1 MITIDEITIVVDGRE
16 IIYDYSEQ
24 IPAGSITVIVGPNGC
39 GKSTLLAAIAGDI
52 APDKGTITID
62 EHHPIL
68 TPADTLA
75 GIRSMVVQNQSFVL
89 GFTVRQVIEMA
100 GDSAHVMKALELTEI
115 ADRLVTTLSGG
126 EAQRLKLAGF
136 LADAATSSTALS
148 KAASLARDG
157 TEKPLNLRTNC
168 SDASRISNSVA
179 GGSKLNRVLML
190 RHMAQG
196 ALAVGGDLRLKHSC
210 PARGWPSSRRSP
222 AVRKCVR
229 GRFSRRGRSS

>member
-1 MITIDEITIVVDGRE
+1 MITIDEITIVIDGRE

-68 TPADTLA
+68 TSAHTLA

-100 GDSAHVMKALELTEI
+100 GASAEVMKALELTEI

-126 EAQRLKLAGF
+126 EAQRVAIAQAIAQNTAVLLLDEPLAAQDVHSRNRIIQLLKDLAEQGKTIVVVAHSNETE
-136 LADAATSSTALS
+136 LSWAD
-148 KAASLARDG
+148 KVI
-157 TEKPLNLRTNC
+157 KQF
-168 SDASRISNSVA
+168 
-179 GGSKLNRVLML
+179 
-190 RHMAQG
+190 H
-196 ALAVGGDLRLKHSC
+196 
-210 PARGWPSSRRSP
+210 
-222 AVRKCVR
+222 
-229 GRFSRRGRSS
+229 

>member
-1 MITIDEITIVVDGRE
+1 MITIDEITIVIDGRE

-68 TPADTLA
+68 TSADTLA

-100 GDSAHVMKALELTEI
+100 GASAEVMKSLELTEI

-126 EAQRLKLAGF
+126 EAQRVAIAQAIAQNAPVLLLDEPLAAQDVHSRNRIIELLKDLAEQGKTIVVVAHSNETE
-136 LADAATSSTALS
+136 LSWAD
-148 KAASLARDG
+148 KVI
-157 TEKPLNLRTNC
+157 KQF
-168 SDASRISNSVA
+168 
-179 GGSKLNRVLML
+179 
-190 RHMAQG
+190 H
-196 ALAVGGDLRLKHSC
+196 
-210 PARGWPSSRRSP
+210 
-222 AVRKCVR
+222 
-229 GRFSRRGRSS
+229 

>member
-68 TPADTLA
+68 TAANTLA

-100 GDSAHVMKALELTEI
+100 GDSAQVMKALELTAI

-126 EAQRLKLAGF
+126 EAQRVAIAQAIAQNTPVLLLDEPLAAQDVHSRNRIIQLLKDLAEQGKTIVVVAHSNETE
-136 LADAATSSTALS
+136 LSWAD
-148 KAASLARDG
+148 KVI
-157 TEKPLNLRTNC
+157 KQF
-168 SDASRISNSVA
+168 
-179 GGSKLNRVLML
+179 
-190 RHMAQG
+190 H
-196 ALAVGGDLRLKHSC
+196 
-210 PARGWPSSRRSP
+210 
-222 AVRKCVR
+222 
-229 GRFSRRGRSS
+229 

>member
-68 TPADTLA
+68 TAANTLA

-100 GDSAHVMKALELTEI
+100 GDSAQVMKALELTQI

-126 EAQRLKLAGF
+126 EAQRVAIAQAIAQNTPVLLLDEPLAAQDVHSRNRIIQLLKDLAEQGKTIVVVAHSNETE
-136 LADAATSSTALS
+136 LSWAD
-148 KAASLARDG
+148 KVI
-157 TEKPLNLRTNC
+157 KQF
-168 SDASRISNSVA
+168 
-179 GGSKLNRVLML
+179 
-190 RHMAQG
+190 H
-196 ALAVGGDLRLKHSC
+196 
-210 PARGWPSSRRSP
+210 
-222 AVRKCVR
+222 
-229 GRFSRRGRSS
+229 

>member
-52 APDKGTITID
+52 PPDKGTITID

-68 TPADTLA
+68 TSAGTLA
-75 GIRSMVVQNQSFVL
+75 GIRSMVVQNQSFTL

-100 GDSAHVMKALELTEI
+100 GASADVMNALELTDI

-126 EAQRLKLAGF
+126 EAQRVAIAQAIAQNTPVLLLDEPLA
-136 LADAATSSTALS
+136 AQDIHS
-148 KAASLARDG
+148 R
-157 TEKPLNLRTNC
+157 
-168 SDASRISNSVA
+168 SRIIELLKDLAEQGRTIVVVA
-179 GGSKLNRVLML
+179 HTNETELSWADKVIKQF
-190 RHMAQG
+190 H
-196 ALAVGGDLRLKHSC
+196 
-210 PARGWPSSRRSP
+210 
-222 AVRKCVR
+222 
-229 GRFSRRGRSS
+229 